1 MSMKT
6 TGRLNSN
13 FSFLDIT
20 AVAMLVI
27 YVGFIIA
34 LIAGDMFY
42 MQMSKFIEIF
52 KNRDILFAMKLS
64 LITSTLS
71 VILSL
76 LFAVP
81 IGYVLS
87 RYQFAGKLLVDT
99 IIDIL
104 IVLPPLVIG
113 VSLLIFF
120 RTPLGQAIEASGLHF
135 VYTPLGIVLAQFI
148 VASAFGVRAIKA
160 AFDTIDKRLE
170 DVARTLGF
178 SKFKAFFKVTLPMA
192 RNGIIA
198 GGVITWAR
206 AIGIFGP
213 IMVFVGTTRLKTE
226 VLPTSIYL
234 ELSIG
239 RIEEALAISMV
250 MIIFSVITIALFK
263 KLGGTVQ
270 I

>member
-1 MSMKT
+1 MSKKS
-6 TGRLNSN
+6 LHCLKFN

-20 AVAMLVI
+20 AITMLII
-27 YVGFIIA
+27 YVGFIVV
-34 LIAGDMFY
+34 LIAADISY
-42 MQMSKFIEIF
+42 LRLDKFIGIF
-52 KNRDILFAMKLS
+52 RNRDILFAMKLS
-64 LITSTLS
+64 FITSMLS
-71 VILSL
+71 VIFSL
-76 LFAVP
+76 FFAIP
-81 IGYVLS
+81 IGYGLS
-87 RYQFAGKLLVDT
+87 RYRFAGKLLVDT
-99 IIDIL
+99 IIDML

-120 RTPLGQAIEASGLHF
+120 RTPLGRAIEASGLHF

-148 VASAFGVRAIKA
+148 VSSAFAVRAIKA

-178 SKFKAFFKVTLPMA
+178 SKLKAFLKVTLPLA

-198 GGVITWAR
+198 GAVITWAH
-206 AIGIFGP
+206 AVGIFGP

-226 VLPTSIYL
+226 ILPTSIYL

-250 MIIFSVITIALFK
+250 MIIFSIITIALFK
-263 KLGGTVQ
+263 KLGGIVR

>member
-1 MSMKT
+1 MNRKT
-6 TGRLNSN
+6 TGRLKFN

-34 LIAGDMFY
+34 LIAGDIFY
-42 MQMSKFIEIF
+42 LPMAKFIEIF

-178 SKFKAFFKVTLPMA
+178 SKFKAFLKVTLPMA

-198 GGVITWAR
+198 GAVITWAR
-206 AIGIFGP
+206 AVGIFGP

-226 VLPTSIYL
+226 ILPTSIYL

-263 KLGGTVQ
+263 KLGGTVR

>member
-1 MSMKT
+1 MSRKI
-6 TGRLNSN
+6 TGKLKFN

-20 AVAMLVI
+20 AVVMLVI

-34 LIAGDMFY
+34 LIAGDVFY
-42 MQMSKFIEIF
+42 MQMGKFIEIF

-64 LITSTLS
+64 FITSTLS
-71 VILSL
+71 VIFSL

-135 VYTPLGIVLAQFI
+135 VYTPLGIVLVQFI

-178 SKFKAFFKVTLPMA
+178 SKFKAFLKVTLPMA

-206 AIGIFGP
+206 AVGIFGP

-263 KLGGTVQ
+263 KLGGTVR